1 MTNATPP
8 TIGLA
13 MIVRNAEDK
22 LAACLDSVKDH
33 VDQLVIVLAGESTDK
48 TEEIARRYTDQ
59 VYAIPWR
66 DDFAE
71 ARNVAFSKLTTDYL
85 FWLDAD
91 DVVVNADKLHFVA
104 SEADRRGY
112 GVLHLPYEYRH
123 DSQGRVTVVHT
134 RERLMKRELGWYWV
148 NRVHEYAKCDT
159 PHVVGIA
166 DDVVIKHTTNTANT
180 ERNARLLDLM
190 YAEMDE
196 SHPEYPRLMGCFQ
209 DLYTSTQQWDKAIT
223 FGEKHFETVQLPEVK
238 WTAACELAR
247 AYQGM
252 KDYAMSAH
260 WAHVAASILPEY
272 SLPYLLLAHA
282 AFFGAQDAE
291 KALLYLED
299 ADRRVE
305 APLFT
310 FRQPDDYT
318 VRRWETE
325 HRSLAML
332 GRWDEALA
340 VIKKAERELGLLG
353 PDRPRTWNG
362 WDYWSW
368 YYLER
373 VNCEKSIAGAF
384 ALVDHLCRRGDTL
397 RARKL
402 MEECLP
408 LSIRDDPRVL
418 RMYARIEA
426 FTEHVFDPE
435 KYQAFYDFNHSDT
448 EDPNHVM
455 NGIEYEPYR
464 MNVLLERLRKR
475 GARRVLDI
483 GCGAGEPAL
492 FLAENGF
499 EVVGLDINA
508 RSIAEA
514 NKRARKRRGKKS
526 INIRFECGSLDTLDA
541 LELGKFDAVVMMELI
556 EHLHPRDV
564 PFYLSSA
571 EDLLNPGGAVFF
583 TTPGMAVGDIPGLWD
598 EFPRDHVQEFSRQ
611 DLERLILA
619 SGSRRQK
626 RPITLHKVYDPSVGV
641 PGFASW
647 FGEYEW
653 EPEGADLGPE
663 WQKPVVIYV
672 GQGLEDWDPDSPDEV
687 GIGGSETWAVKV
699 ARELRAKGHPVVV
712 YAAADGV
719 WDGVIYRTA
728 DKYNPQAPFAGAR
741 AWMCVVSRRLEMLD
755 ERPNA
760 EHVVFV
766 AHDTDYG
773 DELTAERLANLDTYA
788 VMSDWHAGHTL
799 EKYASAPLYFE
810 LQSKLKVI
818 SNGVDLALFEGTE
831 ERVKHSFIWTS
842 SPDRGLDHLLAW
854 WPSIRE
860 LWPDAT
866 LDIFY
871 GFENIDALAH
881 QRPWLPVFKRR
892 VLDMI
897 RASEGVT
904 LKGRIGQKDLAR
916 EYMRH
921 SYWLYPSQLP
931 EELGSGEWH
940 ETFCIAAL
948 EAAAGGCVGIFPK
961 SGALAERPGE
971 TLHSAETLLRTLDD
985 LDGRDYEPGPLT
997 DWTWTCAAERLLACA
1012 REMVPA

>member
-1 MTNATPP
+1 MTNETPP

-13 MIVRNAEDK
+13 MIVRNEEDK
-22 LAACLDSVKDH
+22 LPACLDSVKGH
-33 VDQLVIVLAGESTDK
+33 VDQIVIVLAGKSTDR
-48 TEEIARRYTDQ
+48 TEAIARQYTDE
-59 VYAIPWR
+59 VYDFDWV
-66 DDFAE
+66 DDFAA
-71 ARNVAFSKLTTDYL
+71 ARNFAFSHLTTDYA

-91 DVVVNADKLHFVA
+91 DVVINADKLHYVA
-104 SEADRRGY
+104 SEAERQGF
-112 GVLHLPYEYRH
+112 GVMHLPYEYRH
-123 DSQGRVTVVHT
+123 DDKGRVLVVHT
-134 RERLMKRELGWYWV
+134 RERLLKRELGWYWI

-159 PHVVGIA
+159 PHVVGYA
-166 DDVVIKHTTNTANT
+166 DDVVIKHTTNTANS
-180 ERNARLLDLM
+180 ERNMRLLQLM
-190 YAEMDE
+190 LGEVGQEDA
-196 SHPEYPRLMGCFQ
+196 EYPRLMACMQ
-209 DLYTSTQQWDKAIT
+209 DAYTSAGQWEKAVEY
-223 FGEKHFETVQLPEVK
+223 GEKAFETIVLPEAK

-272 SLPYLLLAHA
+272 ALPYLMLAHA
-282 AFFGAQDAE
+282 AFFGVQDAE

-299 ADRRVE
+299 ADRRLP

-310 FRQPDDYT
+310 FRQPEDYT

-340 VIKKAERELGLLG
+340 VLKKAEHELGLLG

-362 WDYWSW
+362 WDYWGW

-373 VNCEKSIAGAF
+373 VNCEKSIAGTF

-402 MEECLP
+402 LEECLP
-408 LSIRDDPRVL
+408 LSIRSDPRVVAF
-418 RMYARIEA
+418 YNRIVD
-426 FTEHVFDPE
+426 FTKHVFDPAL
-435 KYQAFYDFNHSDT
+435 YQDFYDFNHSDT

-455 NGIEYEPYR
+455 NGIDYEPYR
-464 MNVLLERLRKR
+464 MNVLLERLKAR
-475 GARRVLDI
+475 GARRVLDV

-526 INIRFECGSLDTLDA
+526 VNIRFECGSLNNLDA
-541 LELGKFDAVVMMELI
+541 QELGKFDAVVMMELI
-556 EHLHPRDV
+556 EHLHPSDV

-571 EDLLNPGGAVFF
+571 EDLLTPGGAVFF

-611 DLERLILA
+611 DLERLILQ

-626 RPITLHKVYDPSVGV
+626 LPITLHKVYDPAVGV

-653 EPEGADLGPE
+653 YPEDADLGAA
-663 WQKPVVIYV
+663 WDKPVTIYV
-672 GQGLEDWDPDSPDEV
+672 GPGLEDWDPDSPDRV
-687 GIGGSETWAVKV
+687 GLGGSETWAVKV
-699 ARELRAKGHPVVV
+699 ARELRAKGHRVVV
-712 YAAADGV
+712 YANAEGI
-719 WDGVIYRTA
+719 WDGVVYR
-728 DKYNPQAPFAGAR
+728 DHSKFDPRQPM
-741 AWMCVVSRRLEMLD
+741 WMCVVSRHIEVLD

-773 DELTAERLANLDTYA
+773 EALTAERLANLDTYA
-788 VMSDWHAGHTL
+788 VMSEWHEDHTL
-799 EKYASAPLYFE
+799 DKYFDEDWQSE
-810 LQSKLKVI
+810 LHRKLAVI
-818 SNGVDLALFEGTE
+818 SNGIDLANFEGTE
-831 ERVKHSFIWTS
+831 TRVAHSFIWGS
-842 SPDRGLDHLLAW
+842 SPDRGLDQLLAW
-854 WPSIRE
+854 WPQIRE

-871 GFENIDALAH
+871 GFENIDALSH
-881 QRPWLPVFKRR
+881 NRPWLMPFKRR
-892 VLDMI
+892 VLDLI
-897 RASEGVT
+897 RTSEGVT
-904 LKGRIGQKDLAR
+904 LKGRIGQKELAR

-921 SYWLYPSQLP
+921 SFWLYPSQLP
-931 EELGSGEWH
+931 EELGAGEWH

-948 EAAAGGCVGIFPK
+948 EAAAGGCIGIFPAI
-961 SGALAERPGE
+961 GALAERPGVHIGE
-971 TLHSAETLLRTLDD
+971 GDSVIDLLRQWERID
-985 LDGRDYEPGPLT
+985 LYHDLKQ
-997 DWTWTCAAERLLACA
+997 WTWTCATERLLACA
-1012 REMVPA
+1012 RELVTA